1 MGAEIVWFC
10 MKTAGLSRWNSQG
23 WDVAPVMLRLHPSPR
38 AWTSCILPAAHPAA
52 HCREN
57 AARKVKKGKWNPHL
71 VLMRQQRLEE
81 LYICLKSEIFFY
93 IYLLAQC
100 LGVFRASFGRADF
113 EIKVL

>member
-1 MGAEIVWFC
+1 
-10 MKTAGLSRWNSQG
+10 
-23 WDVAPVMLRLHPSPR
+23 
-38 AWTSCILPAAHPAA
+38 
-52 HCREN
+52 
-57 AARKVKKGKWNPHL
+57 
-71 VLMRQQRLEE
+71 MRQQRLEE